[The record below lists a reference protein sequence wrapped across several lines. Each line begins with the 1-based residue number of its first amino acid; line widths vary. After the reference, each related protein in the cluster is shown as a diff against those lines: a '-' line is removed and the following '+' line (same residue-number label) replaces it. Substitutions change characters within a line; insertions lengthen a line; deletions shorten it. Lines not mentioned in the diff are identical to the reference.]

1 MAVTCETFS
10 PIKVMVQT
18 CSQFH
23 LEPIVLRS
31 ESLGGANINC
41 MLVEQALFNHTQ
53 PVENGTEE

>member
-1 MAVTCETFS
+1 
-10 PIKVMVQT
+10 MVQT